1 MIDIRVDKTVHCEG
15 LSCPMPVVRTKKA
28 IDEIAPGQVLE
39 VIATDRGSLADL
51 KGWAQRVGHY
61 YLGVKEEN
69 GKFHHYIRRART
81 AEEKPEMRFPHTA
94 SNEELAQK
102 LAAGE
107 NVKVLDV
114 REPAEYAFG
123 HIPGAVNMPLGQ
135 LEEKLSM
142 LDPNKTYYV
151 ICRTGSRSDLA
162 CQLLD
167 KKGFAHVKN
176 VIPGMAK
183 WEGSQWKTR
192 NDRGGRVNIMTD
204 KKKRVAII
212 ASSGGL
218 ETAVQSR

>member
-183 WEGSQWKTR
+183 WEGPME
-192 NDRGGRVNIMTD
+192 NAD
-204 KKKRVAII
+204 
-212 ASSGGL
+212 
-218 ETAVQSR
+218 